1 MSLADEA
8 GTLADYTRW
17 ADERVL
23 AKAAGIPGVDLDRE
37 LLRGL
42 PSLRQTF
49 EHMLGTQLH
58 WFALWTG
65 SEELQP
71 DLSTFGSLRD
81 AYAAS
86 HARLISFARGLTDA
100 GWERREQWWRR
111 WNSVREMELGRTF
124 LQVLTHGS
132 QHRSEI
138 AAMLTALNQS
148 PGDLDF
154 LNYLAA
160 NPDDQN

>member
-8 GTLADYTRW
+8 VTLADYTRW

-23 AKAAGIPGVDLDRE
+23 AQASGISALDLDRE

-65 SEELQP
+65 SEELRP
-71 DLSTFGSLRD
+71 ELSTYESLRV

-86 HARLISFARGLTDA
+86 HARLVSLARGLTDA
-100 GWERREQWWRR
+100 TWERREQWWRR
-111 WNSVREMELGRTF
+111 WNSPREMALGRTF
-124 LQVLTHGS
+124 LQVLMHGT

-160 NPDDQN
+160 DPSDPK